1 METLPPLLVRPEK
14 ESKAKKMR
22 LDVLMPWV
30 PEKLSYDQTMRG
42 KTPQYCKDVFQQE
55 AWEYQNGVQLDVPNS
70 LVYSKVEK
78 VIKTLRRS
86 NAVIPDVMYIKG

>member
-1 METLPPLLVRPEK
+1 MLSRKNELKT
-14 ESKAKKMR
+14 KKMR
-22 LDVLMPWV
+22 LDVLMPLV
-30 PEKLSYDQTMRG
+30 SGILSYDQKMRG
-42 KTPQYCKDVFQQE
+42 KSPQCCKDVFQQE

-86 NAVIPDVMYIKG
+86 NAVIPDAMYIKG

>member
-1 METLPPLLVRPEK
+1 
-14 ESKAKKMR
+14 MR
-22 LDVLMPWV
+22 LDVLMPLV
-30 PEKLSYDQTMRG
+30 SGILSYDQKMRG
-42 KTPQYCKDVFQQE
+42 KSPQCCKDVFQQE